1 MGEKIVEN
9 RVTKMAALIQS
20 RLDNLSPERIEAL
33 DRGMDLSFED
43 HFSFQQTQASAFAL
57 GKLTLEEAQT
67 VYLALGNGWLSKN
80 GGWSKGTSLAMKVTI
95 TKLIGELIGAK

>member
-43 HFSFQQTQASAFAL
+43 HF
-57 GKLTLEEAQT
+57 
-67 VYLALGNGWLSKN
+67 
-80 GGWSKGTSLAMKVTI
+80 
-95 TKLIGELIGAK
+95 